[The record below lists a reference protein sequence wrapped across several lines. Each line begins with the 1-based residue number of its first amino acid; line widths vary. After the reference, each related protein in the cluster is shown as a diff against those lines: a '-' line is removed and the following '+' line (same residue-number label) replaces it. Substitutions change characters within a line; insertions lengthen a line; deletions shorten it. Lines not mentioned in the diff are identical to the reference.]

1 MLSRSVPN
9 ARRHRP
15 VATPAIISHNPC
27 LCDEAN
33 SARSDTTSLAALRA
47 GPNLGAMVGHLGDEL
62 LCLPVSR
69 LGANRGKH
77 VPERSR
83 FGIGFH
89 ECVAIFRS
97 FSTQDF
103 LGLQPRL
110 MIRDETHCML
120 RDGQS
125 VTGTRCASF
134 AHTGEDR
141 SSCCSR
147 RGLGANPRERN
158 AGSTACYNC
167 SCGCRDGKS

>member
-1 MLSRSVPN
+1 MLSFLPPN

-33 SARSDTTSLAALRA
+33 SPCSDTTGLAALRA

-62 LCLPVSR
+62 LRLPVSR
-69 LGANRGKH
+69 LGANCGKH

-83 FGIGFH
+83 FGIGIH

-103 LGLQPRL
+103 LRLRPWL
-110 MIRDETHCML
+110 MIAR
-120 RDGQS
+120 
-125 VTGTRCASF
+125 
-134 AHTGEDR
+134 
-141 SSCCSR
+141 
-147 RGLGANPRERN
+147 
-158 AGSTACYNC
+158 
-167 SCGCRDGKS
+167 